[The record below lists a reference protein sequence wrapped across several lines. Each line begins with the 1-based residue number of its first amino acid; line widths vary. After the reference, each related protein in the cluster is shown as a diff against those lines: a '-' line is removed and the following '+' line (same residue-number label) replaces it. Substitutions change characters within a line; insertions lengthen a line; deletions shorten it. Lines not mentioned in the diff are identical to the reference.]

1 MRRPWIKW
9 VVLLLV
15 AAVLALLAVRY
26 WRDVAAFLRDPEA
39 LRAWLARLGPLGP
52 LGLILFNTLQVV
64 VAPFP
69 GYPVQIAAGY
79 LFGWWQGS
87 LYAVVGMILGGLL
100 AMTLGRVYGRPLVQR
115 VVGAERLERWEKVAH
130 LNSMAV
136 WFVLM
141 LGPLG
146 DAPYFIAGL
155 TKLPIW
161 KLLAIV
167 LLVRT
172 PSVMVSAAL
181 GAGVIS
187 WRSPW
192 FIAGAAIFIVLG
204 ILAGLNEQ
212 RIEQWLSRKARR
224 QPKPAASGAGEP
236 ADAAPPAPDGAQ
248 HAAPALSAPTDAPAG
263 SGQG

>member
-1 MRRPWIKW
+1 MRSWLKW
-9 VVLLLV
+9 VLLL
-15 AAVLALLAVRY
+15 ACLAVVALLAVRY
-26 WRDVAAFLRDPEA
+26 WREVAAFLQSPEE

-52 LGLILFNTLQVV
+52 LGLIAFNAVQVV
-64 VAPFP
+64 LAPVP

-100 AMTLGRVYGRPLVQR
+100 AMTLGRIYGRPLVQR
-115 VVGAERLERWEKVAH
+115 MVGAERLERWEKVAH
-130 LNSMAV
+130 LNSLAI

-146 DAPYFIAGL
+146 DAPYYLAGL
-155 TKLPIW
+155 TRLPVL

-181 GAGVIS
+181 GAGLIS

-192 FIAGAAIFIVLG
+192 FIGGATVFIVLG
-204 ILAGLNEQ
+204 ILAGLNEH
-212 RIEQWLSRKARR
+212 RIERWLSGQASRR
-224 QPKPAASGAGEP
+224 LGRAGSGAGSP
-236 ADAAPPAPDGAQ
+236 DQAAGAVV
-248 HAAPALSAPTDAPAG
+248 AGEARTGPGLPVSSETPAG

>member
-1 MRRPWIKW
+1 MRAWLKWIVLA
-9 VVLLLV
+9 VVL
-15 AAVLALLAVRY
+15 AVIAVLAVRY
-26 WRDVAAFLRDPEA
+26 GREAAAFLSNPDE
-39 LRAWLARLGPLGP
+39 LRPWLARLGPLGP
-52 LGLILFNTLQVV
+52 LGLIAFNALQVV

-69 GYPVQIAAGY
+69 GYPVQVAAGF
-79 LFGWWQGS
+79 LFGWWQGT
-87 LYAVVGMILGGLL
+87 LYAVVGMVLGGLL
-100 AMTLGRVYGRPLVQR
+100 AYALGRAYGRPLVQR
-115 VVGAERLERWEKVAH
+115 IVGADRLDRWEKVAH

-155 TKLPIW
+155 TKLPVW
-161 KLLAIV
+161 KLVAIV

-181 GAGVIS
+181 GAGLIS

-192 FIAGAAIFIVLG
+192 FIAGATLFIVLG

-212 RIEQWLSRKARR
+212 RIESWLSRQVRR
-224 QPKPAASGAGEP
+224 QPPRATPSGPDEGESPASAGE
-236 ADAAPPAPDGAQ
+236 Q
-248 HAAPALSAPTDAPAG
+248 HAGSGLSSPAEAPAG
-263 SGQG
+263 SCEG

>member
-1 MRRPWIKW
+1 MRSWIKW
-9 VVLLLV
+9 VLL
-15 AAVLALLAVRY
+15 AAVLVVVAVLAVRY
-26 WRDVAAFLRDPEA
+26 WREVAAFLSNPEE

-52 LGLILFNTLQVV
+52 LGLIAFNTIQVV

-100 AMTLGRVYGRPLVQR
+100 AMTLARVYGRPLVQR
-115 VVGAERLERWEKVAH
+115 IVGADRLERWEHVAH
-130 LNSMAV
+130 LNSLAV

-146 DAPYFIAGL
+146 DAPYYIAGL
-155 TKLPIW
+155 TKLAVW

-181 GAGVIS
+181 GAGLIS

-192 FIAGAAIFIVLG
+192 FIGGAAVFIALG

-212 RIEQWLSRKARR
+212 RIERWLSQQVHQRFGRAR
-224 QPKPAASGAGEP
+224 PEAASPDEMAATLQAGE
-236 ADAAPPAPDGAQ
+236 Q
-248 HAAPALSAPTDAPAG
+248 HTSPGAPANVEAPVG
-263 SGQG
+263 SGEG

>member
-1 MRRPWIKW
+1 
-9 VVLLLV
+9 
-15 AAVLALLAVRY
+15 
-26 WRDVAAFLRDPEA
+26 VAAFLSNPEE

-52 LGLILFNTLQVV
+52 LGLIAFNAIQVV

-69 GYPVQIAAGY
+69 GYPVQIAAGF
-79 LFGWWQGS
+79 LFGWWQGT

-100 AMTLGRVYGRPLVQR
+100 AYTLGRAYGRPLVQR
-115 VVGAERLERWEKVAH
+115 IVGADRLDRWEKVAH

-155 TKLPIW
+155 TKLPVW

-181 GAGVIS
+181 GAGLIS

-192 FIAGAAIFIVLG
+192 FIAGATLFIVLG
-204 ILAGLNEQ
+204 IFAGLNEQ
-212 RIEQWLSRKARR
+212 RIESWLSRQVHRQSKA
-224 QPKPAASGAGEP
+224 A
-236 ADAAPPAPDGAQ
+236 APDGSDEAGSPASAGEQ
-248 HAAPALSAPTDAPAG
+248 YAGSALSSPAEVPVR
-263 SGQG
+263 SSDR

>member
-1 MRRPWIKW
+1 MRSWLKWI
-9 VVLLLV
+9 VLLAVV
-15 AAVLALLAVRY
+15 AVVAVLAVRY
-26 WRDVAAFLRDPEA
+26 WREVAAFLSSPDE

-52 LGLILFNTLQVV
+52 LGLIAFNAVQVV
-64 VAPFP
+64 VAPVP
-69 GYPVQIAAGY
+69 GYPVQIASGY

-100 AMTLGRVYGRPLVQR
+100 AMTLARVYGRPLVQR
-115 VVGAERLERWEKVAH
+115 MVGAERLERWEKVAH
-130 LNSMAV
+130 LNSLGV

-146 DAPYFIAGL
+146 DAPYYLAGL
-155 TKLPIW
+155 TRLPVS

-181 GAGVIS
+181 GAGLIS

-192 FIAGAAIFIVLG
+192 FISGATVFIVLG
-204 ILAGLNEQ
+204 VLAGLNEH
-212 RIEQWLSRKARR
+212 RIEAWLTR
-224 QPKPAASGAGEP
+224 QVRGRPGSTDAVAAGEGEGAHSGP
-236 ADAAPPAPDGAQ
+236 VGDQDAIPD
-248 HAAPALSAPTDAPAG
+248 PSTPLSPQVEPSDG
-263 SGQG
+263 

>member
-1 MRRPWIKW
+1 MRAWIKW
-9 VVLLLV
+9 VLL
-15 AAVLALLAVRY
+15 AAVLAVVAVLAAMH
-26 WRDVAAFLRDPEA
+26 WRELVAFLSDPEA

-52 LGLILFNTLQVV
+52 LGLIVFNAIQVV

-69 GYPVQIAAGY
+69 GYPVQIAAGF
-79 LFGWWQGS
+79 LFGWWQGT
-87 LYAVVGMILGGLL
+87 LYAVVGMVLGGML
-100 AMTLGRVYGRPLVQR
+100 AYTLGRLYGRPLVQR
-115 VVGAERLERWEKVAH
+115 IVGADRLDRWEKVAH

-155 TKLPIW
+155 TKLPLW
-161 KLLAIV
+161 KLVAIV

-181 GAGVIS
+181 GAGLIS

-192 FIAGAAIFIVLG
+192 FIAGATLFIVLG

-212 RIEQWLSRKARR
+212 RIEGWLSRQAGKRFGHGRTDAGS
-224 QPKPAASGAGEP
+224 PAEAAGPLEAGEQHT
-236 ADAAPPAPDGAQ
+236 AAGLPPAVE
-248 HAAPALSAPTDAPAG
+248 TPAG
-263 SGQG
+263 SCEG

>member
-1 MRRPWIKW
+1 MRSWVKWI
-9 VVLLLV
+9 LLLV
-15 AAVLALLAVRY
+15 VLAVVAALAVRY
-26 WRDVAAFLRDPEA
+26 WREVYAFLSNPDE

-52 LGLILFNTLQVV
+52 LGLIAFNTVQVV
-64 VAPFP
+64 VAPVP
-69 GYPVQIAAGY
+69 GYPVQIASGY
-79 LFGWWQGS
+79 LFGWWRGS
-87 LYAVVGMILGGLL
+87 LYAVMGMILGGLL
-100 AMTLGRVYGRPLVQR
+100 AMTLARVYGRPLVER
-115 VVGAERLERWEKVAH
+115 IVGAERLDRWEDVAH
-130 LNSMAV
+130 LNSLAV

-146 DAPYFIAGL
+146 DSTYYIAGL

-167 LLVRT
+167 LLVRS

-204 ILAGLNEQ
+204 ILAGLNEH
-212 RIEQWLSRKARR
+212 RIEQWLSRQVRTRR
-224 QPKPAASGAGEP
+224 GR
-236 ADAAPPAPDGAQ
+236 AAP
-248 HAAPALSAPTDAPAG
+248 SAG
-263 SGQG
+263 SSDETAGAVQTQEPLATAGLSVSTETQVGSSEG

>member
-1 MRRPWIKW
+1 MRPWLKW
-9 VVLLLV
+9 ILLAAFLAVV
-15 AAVLALLAVRY
+15 AVLAVRY
-26 WRDVAAFLRDPEA
+26 WKEVAAFLRSPDE

-52 LGLILFNTLQVV
+52 LGLIAFNTVQVV
-64 VAPFP
+64 LAPVP

-87 LYAVVGMILGGLL
+87 LYSVVGMILGGLL
-100 AMTLGRVYGRPLVQR
+100 AMTLGRIYGRPLVQR
-115 VVGAERLERWEKVAH
+115 MVGAERLERWEQVAH
-130 LNSMAV
+130 LNSLTI

-146 DAPYFIAGL
+146 DAPYYLAGL
-155 TKLPIW
+155 TRLPVL

-181 GAGVIS
+181 GAGLIS

-192 FIAGAAIFIVLG
+192 FIGGATVFIVLG

-212 RIEQWLSRKARR
+212 RIERWLSGQARR
-224 QPKPAASGAGEP
+224 RIGRASSGAGSP
-236 ADAAPPAPDGAQ
+236 DQAA
-248 HAAPALSAPTDAPAG
+248 SASETGEARTSSGLPVSVEAPAG
-263 SGQG
+263 SGEG